1 MEKVIW
7 NQRLS
12 VGVEEIDRQHKQLV
26 GVLNQLLGMEGVTVD
41 SETISDT
48 LTRMTEYA
56 DYHFKSEEA
65 FMQKYAYPEY
75 EAHRLEHIAF
85 MRKTAELA
93 MGTMAYKKSIPT
105 DLLEYL
111 KSWLVEHILVT
122 DMKYKP
128 FFEEKG
134 IH

>member
-1 MEKVIW
+1 
-7 NQRLS
+7 
-12 VGVEEIDRQHKQLV
+12 
-26 GVLNQLLGMEGVTVD
+26 MEGVTVD